1 MYLYNCLSDSQTFK
15 YYLFI
20 YNKMSIPTSKILKAS
35 KAVMAIAD
43 LKNNSPNSN
52 QSQNVNVYVSSAP
65 VEKKVTYPDAEQH
78 TPQNP
83 YENMPEQSPT
93 CITRDIESAMAKTEE
108 LSCNIDEKENVIK
121 ALALI
126 IDIIQHNPLIV
137 NKYVIAELET
147 LAELIKL
154 MTNSEAVEI
163 DVDDID
169 CSCSKTKYR
178 MIKRIYIKKDG
189 EIYSMAQCP
198 VILRLFDNYKIS
210 TTLAI

>member
-1 MYLYNCLSDSQTFK
+1 MIS
-15 YYLFI
+15 
-20 YNKMSIPTSKILKAS
+20 A
-35 KAVMAIAD
+35 
-43 LKNNSPNSN
+43 NNS
-52 QSQNVNVYVSSAP
+52 
-65 VEKKVTYPDAEQH
+65 
-78 TPQNP
+78 
-83 YENMPEQSPT
+83 EQSHT

-137 NKYVIAELET
+137 NKYIIAELET

>member
-1 MYLYNCLSDSQTFK
+1 
-15 YYLFI
+15 
-20 YNKMSIPTSKILKAS
+20 MSIPTSKILKAS

-65 VEKKVTYPDAEQH
+65 VDKKVAYPPTDQADITNVSNT
-78 TPQNP
+78 TPNP
-83 YENMPEQSPT
+83 YENMPEQSHT

-137 NKYVIAELET
+137 NKYIIAELET

>member
-1 MYLYNCLSDSQTFK
+1 
-15 YYLFI
+15 
-20 YNKMSIPTSKILKAS
+20 MSIPTSKILKAS

-65 VEKKVTYPDAEQH
+65 VEKKVAYPDGEQPIQP
-78 TPQNP
+78 TPPNP

-137 NKYVIAELET
+137 NKYIIAELET